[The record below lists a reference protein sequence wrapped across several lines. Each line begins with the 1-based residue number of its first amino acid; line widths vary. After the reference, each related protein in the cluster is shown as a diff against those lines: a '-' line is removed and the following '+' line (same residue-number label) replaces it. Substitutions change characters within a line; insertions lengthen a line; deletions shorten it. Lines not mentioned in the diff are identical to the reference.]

1 MASVFDVIDEKVE
14 YITWRDVCREG
25 FKDSQTISPWYEYR
39 LEVDA
44 SIIGL
49 GFNGKIFIPIA
60 QFYPEHKANYYI
72 GPAQDKPAR
81 LCYKTQLQG
90 EEYIIE
96 NPTTEDLK
104 LVMGIIRMVN
114 NNYINSLKQ

>member
-49 GFNGKIFIPIA
+49 GFNGKVFEPMA
-60 QFYPEHKANYYI
+60 QFYPERKANYYRSCSRCTSKI
-72 GPAQDKPAR
+72 A
-81 LCYKTQLQG
+81 L
-90 EEYIIE
+90 
-96 NPTTEDLK
+96 
-104 LVMGIIRMVN
+104 
-114 NNYINSLKQ
+114 